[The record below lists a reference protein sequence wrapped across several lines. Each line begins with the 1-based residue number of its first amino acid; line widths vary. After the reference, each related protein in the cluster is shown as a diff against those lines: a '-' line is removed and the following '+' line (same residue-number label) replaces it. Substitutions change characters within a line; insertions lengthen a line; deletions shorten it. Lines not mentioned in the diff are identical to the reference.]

1 MKAKVFF
8 ISMMCLLCGTVM
20 AQDAAAPAADLEFN
34 ERAHDFGQINEA
46 DGKVSTVFEFTNN
59 TNVPV
64 TLTNVRASCGCTTPQ
79 WSKEPIAPNKKG
91 VITVTYNPKGR
102 PGNFNKSITLT
113 YLLAGDTETKT
124 AVVHIRGEVIP
135 EAKPAP
141 AQ

>member
-8 ISMMCLLCGTVM
+8 LSLMCLICGSVL
-20 AQDAAAPAADLEFN
+20 AQEAPAADLEFN
-34 ERAHDFGQINEA
+34 ERVHDFGQINEEN
-46 DGKVSTVFEFTNN
+46 GKVTTFFEFTNL
-59 TNVPV
+59 TNVPL

-79 WSKEPIAPNKKG
+79 WSKEPIAPGKKG

-113 YLLAGDTETKT
+113 YVLAGDTESKT
-124 AVVHIRGEVIP
+124 AVVNIRGEVIP
-135 EAKPAP
+135 APKPEP